1 MFPCFRK
8 CSTTKNENPEMLEI
22 NRKLYNNK
30 NHALLMVIYTITR
43 PLYIPFFIFAANYIK
58 KNRQNIIHILI

>member
-1 MFPCFRK
+1 MCPNAQIAWESAQNHINNLNTLKNKHESFPRFPCFRK

-30 NHALLMVIYTITR
+30 NQHC
-43 PLYIPFFIFAANYIK
+43 
-58 KNRQNIIHILI
+58 